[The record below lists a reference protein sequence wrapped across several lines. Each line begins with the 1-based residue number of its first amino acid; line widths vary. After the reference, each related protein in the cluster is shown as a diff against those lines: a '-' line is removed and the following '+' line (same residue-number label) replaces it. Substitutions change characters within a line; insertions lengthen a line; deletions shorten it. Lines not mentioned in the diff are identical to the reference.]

1 MSSSVYRIV
10 VAADDSPISKKAIDY
25 AVKLCSSLSVSYK
38 LDVVYAIGLNPAA
51 GITAF
56 GFMSGLDRMNNVDI
70 QQDSKEAIAN
80 LNTYLAQFDE
90 TKSSTVIV
98 KTSTKGCGYII
109 QDYINQDPPD
119 MLVLGSSNKEGLQK
133 LLLGSVSDHCLHN
146 CHCPVLIIK
155 N

>member
-1 MSSSVYRIV
+1 MSSPVYRIV

-25 AVKLCSSLSVSYK
+25 AAKLCSNLSVPYK
-38 LDVVYAIGLNPAA
+38 LDVVYAVGLNPA

-70 QQDSKEAIAN
+70 QQDAKESVAN

-90 TKSSTVIV
+90 TKSNAVIV
-98 KTSTKGCGYII
+98 KTSTKDCGYII
-109 QDYINQDPPD
+109 EDYINQDPPD
-119 MLVLGSSNKEGLQK
+119 MLVLGSSNKEGIQK
-133 LLLGSVSDHCLHN
+133 FILGSVSDHCLHN

>member
-1 MSSSVYRIV
+1 MSSTVYRIV

-25 AVKLCSSLSVSYK
+25 AVKLCSNLSVPYK
-38 LDVVYAIGLNPAA
+38 LDVVYAIGLNPA

-70 QQDSKEAIAN
+70 QQDAKESVAN
-80 LNTYLAQFDE
+80 LNAYLAQFDE
-90 TKSSTVIV
+90 TKSNAVIV
-98 KTSTKGCGYII
+98 KTSTKDCGYII
-109 QDYINQDPPD
+109 SDYINQDPPD
-119 MLVLGSSNKEGLQK
+119 MLMLGSSNKEGIQK
-133 LLLGSVSDHCLHN
+133 FILGSVSDHCLHN